1 MAQTVLFQQQ
11 WLKCN
16 LIVGRFSLV
25 LTGQLVNNLFPLGV
39 FSLCSPDISHEL
51 INMQWGGYGTG
62 ERSYYMTVLLSVY
75 GYVKGE
81 CTRTRFPALWVGLI
95 KQKQWSTAIHTSIS
109 HSAINLQPR
118 CSQYSCL
125 FIGKCWR
132 FQYRSTTVTPF
143 MQVPK
148 EKTNCFVSMDKEKK
162 PLEYS
167 RHCGIFL
174 FFFYR
179 QDPYAYILILSKLP
193 WKSNPPLMSSI
204 KQKKTPDFCWY
215 GLKNWIQYNCFSPT
229 PWALLFGKVC
239 GYKCIVSSLTYFRI
253 TEHWL
258 LVKERVTEKYTN
270 NIEFNCEEITWVK
283 KKNWIFFFA
292 VLTYTNVLNMMF
304 YIC

>member
-1 MAQTVLFQQQ
+1 MTTSELKYDTWMAQTVLFQQQ

-25 LTGQLVNNLFPLGV
+25 LTGQLVNTLFPLGV
-39 FSLCSPDISHEL
+39 FSLCSRDISHEL

-81 CTRTRFPALWVGLI
+81 CTWTRFPALWVGLI

-109 HSAINLQPR
+109 HSAINPQPR
-118 CSQYSCL
+118 CSPYSCL

-148 EKTNCFVSMDKEKK
+148 EKTDCFVSMDKEQE

-167 RHCGIFL
+167 PHCGIFL
-174 FFFYR
+174 FFFCR

-204 KQKKTPDFCWY
+204 KQKNNPRF
-215 GLKNWIQYNCFSPT
+215 
-229 PWALLFGKVC
+229 
-239 GYKCIVSSLTYFRI
+239 
-253 TEHWL
+253 L
-258 LVKERVTEKYTN
+258 LVRVNE
-270 NIEFNCEEITWVK
+270 
-283 KKNWIFFFA
+283 
-292 VLTYTNVLNMMF
+292 LNTV
-304 YIC
+304 

>member
-1 MAQTVLFQQQ
+1 MTTSELKYDTWMAQTVLFQQQ

-148 EKTNCFVSMDKEKK
+148 EKNQLFCVNGQREKAI
-162 PLEYS
+162 
-167 RHCGIFL
+167 RIFSAL
-174 FFFYR
+174 WNFSFFF
-179 QDPYAYILILSKLP
+179 L
-193 WKSNPPLMSSI
+193 
-204 KQKKTPDFCWY
+204 
-215 GLKNWIQYNCFSPT
+215 
-229 PWALLFGKVC
+229 
-239 GYKCIVSSLTYFRI
+239 
-253 TEHWL
+253 
-258 LVKERVTEKYTN
+258 
-270 NIEFNCEEITWVK
+270 
-283 KKNWIFFFA
+283 
-292 VLTYTNVLNMMF
+292 
-304 YIC
+304 